1 MEELS
6 KLLTALASLAWPLLI
21 AALLYTLRDPLKNLI
36 DSARGRKFT
45 IKVAGNE
52 LTMEE
57 ASEQQMAIVADLVKK
72 VAELEKQMPKT
83 TAAIQAEIAATIRHA
98 SQRILWID
106 DRPKN
111 NSMLV
116 AALAEQGVKVDIA
129 LSTDQGL
136 ELLSKGQYDAVI
148 SDMGRP
154 EGDHAGIDF
163 TKKARS
169 SNPTLPI
176 FIYCGSWGARN
187 LRNESLQ
194 AGVTEITAS
203 SSTLLSLVSSLQT
216 K

>member
-1 MEELS
+1 MEDFS
-6 KLLTALASLAWPLLI
+6 KLLSSIANLAWPAII
-21 AALLYTLRDPLKNLI
+21 AALLYKLHEPLKNLI

-57 ASEQQMAIVADLVKK
+57 ASEQTRAIISDLVQK
-72 VAELEKQMPKT
+72 VSELENKIPKT
-83 TAAIQAEIAATIRHA
+83 AATIQAEMAASIRRT

-111 NSMLV
+111 NSFIV
-116 AALAEQGVKVDIA
+116 AALEEQGVKIDIA
-129 LSTDQGL
+129 LSTNQGL
-136 ELLSKGQYDAVI
+136 ELFSTNQYDAII

-154 EGDHAGIDF
+154 EGDHAGIDL
-163 TKKARS
+163 TKKVRKL
-169 SNPTLPI
+169 NPVVPI

-187 LRNESLQ
+187 LRDESLQ
-194 AGVTEITAS
+194 AGATEITAS
-203 SSTLLSLVSSLQT
+203 SSTLLSLISSSQT